1 MQALRVAI
9 FLAYKSIIKGN
20 KSTVFLIIFILSL
33 SFINLIFI
41 SSILKGIV
49 EAVDRQVINNLTSNI
64 VIDPQEEPAIK
75 DFILHAAETRREIEN
90 IPGVIS
96 TASHYKLSA
105 TLEYDKDKNNKFKVV
120 SGEIVGINPEE
131 EKLVT
136 GVHKSMVA
144 GRYLEG
150 LGVEEIILGGDL
162 AGGYGGEDLIS
173 LGGVKVGDKVL
184 LTFSNG
190 VVRNYKVKGVFL
202 ARLGFVDRL
211 AFITRQEAESIL
223 PIYNNASQI
232 LVKID
237 ASNGPNTA
245 EVEQYYRDKIQSLFP
260 NLKVRRWAE
269 FLGAIANISKSFDVI
284 SSVVSAIGLAVA
296 AITIFILIYVNAV
309 NKRRQIG
316 ILKAIGIKQNI
327 IIGSYIIQALFY
339 TLSGIIIGLIL
350 IFYLI
355 EPYFFTHPL
364 KLPIGDTYLA
374 LHAAGVILSILSLLM
389 AGLIAGFIPAWQV
402 AREDILK
409 AIWG

>member
-1 MQALRVAI
+1 MQDLRVAI
-9 FLAYKSIIKGN
+9 FLAFKSIIKGN

-49 EAVDRQVINNLTSNI
+49 EAVDRQVIENLTSNI
-64 VIDPQEEPAIK
+64 VIDPQEEPTIK
-75 DFILHAAETRREIEN
+75 DFILHASEIRREIEN
-90 IPGVIS
+90 IPGVLS
-96 TASHYKLSA
+96 TTSHYKLAA
-105 TLEYDKDKNNKFKVV
+105 TIEYDRYKNGKFKVV
-120 SGEIVGINPEE
+120 SGEVVGISPEE
-131 EKLVT
+131 ERRVT
-136 GVHKSMVA
+136 GVFRSMVA

-162 AGGYGGEDLIS
+162 AGGYGGEEIIS
-173 LGGVKVGDKVL
+173 LGGVKVGDKVR
-184 LTFSNG
+184 LTFTNG
-190 VVRNYKVKGVFL
+190 VVRNYKVRGIFL

-223 PIYNNASQI
+223 PVYNSASQI
-232 LVKID
+232 LVKVD
-237 ASNGPNTA
+237 ARGPDKA
-245 EVEQYYRDKIQSLFP
+245 GVEQYYKDRIQSLVP
-260 NLKVRRWAE
+260 KLKVRRWVE
-269 FLGAIANISKSFDVI
+269 FLGAMANISKSFNII

-296 AITIFILIYVNAV
+296 SITIFILIYVNAV

-327 IIGSYIIQALFY
+327 IILSYIIQALFY
-339 TLSGIIIGLIL
+339 TLSGILIGLIL

-355 EPYFFTHPL
+355 EPYFLTHPL

-374 LHAAGVILSILSLLM
+374 LHAAGVVFSILSLLV
-389 AGLIAGFIPAWQV
+389 AGLIAGLIPAWQV
-402 AREDILK
+402 ARENILK